1 MLDNKINVLVTGGA
15 GYIGSVLV
23 DRLLNLNLVRKVYVL
38 DNLFYKQESFFHFFK
53 YFKSNKFEFVYGDV
67 RDAKLLREYCGK
79 VDVIIPLAAIVGFPA
94 CDKDKLLSSQINFDQ
109 VKQICEF
116 ASQDQFIIYP
126 NTNSGY
132 GVGESQETCTEETP
146 LNPISHYG
154 QTKCDAEKAVL
165 DSQKGMSL
173 RLATVFGCSPR
184 MRIDLLV
191 NDFVYKACIDK
202 CIVLF
207 EHHFRRNFVH
217 VSDVAGA
224 FTHFITENYL
234 SHGVYTKQVFNVG
247 LSSANFTKL
256 QLCERIK
263 EFLPHFVIKT
273 AEFAS
278 DPDKRDYIVSNKKLE
293 NLGWEPQFSI
303 DDGIQEL
310 ISLYSAI
317 KNINTNYTNL

>member
-1 MLDNKINVLVTGGA
+1 MMDNKINILVTGGA
-15 GYIGSVLV
+15 GYIGSVLI
-23 DRLLNLNLVRKVYVL
+23 DQLLELNLVRKVYVL
-38 DNLFYKQESFFHFFK
+38 DSLIYKQESFFHFFK
-53 YFKSNKFEFVYGDV
+53 YFKNNKFEFVYGDV
-67 RDAKLLREYCGK
+67 RDSKLLREYCNK

-94 CDKDKLLSSQINFDQ
+94 CDKDKLLSSQVNLDQ
-109 VKQICEF
+109 VKQICKF
-116 ASQDQFIIYP
+116 ASKDQFIIYP

-132 GVGESQETCTEETP
+132 GTDESQEICTEETP

-154 QTKCDAEKAVL
+154 RTKCDAEKAVL
-165 DSQKGMSL
+165 DSQKGMTL

-191 NDFVYKACIDK
+191 NDFVYKACVDK

-224 FTHFITENYL
+224 FTHFLTENYL
-234 SHGVYTKQVFNVG
+234 SHGAHTEQVFNVG
-247 LSSANFTKL
+247 LSSANCTKL
-256 QLCERIK
+256 QLCEKIK
-263 EFLPHFVIKT
+263 EALPYFVIKT
-273 AEFAS
+273 SEFAS

-293 NLGWEPQFSI
+293 NLGWKPQFSL